1 MNKYKNQKTEV
12 FGVTFASKRE
22 AARYVELRLAERAGR
37 ITALTVQPKYLLA
50 PKVTLGGKL
59 KQAMYYIADFCYRDE
74 QDRLIVED
82 VKGVRT
88 AVYRVKIH
96 MLKHIHGIDV
106 VEI

>member
-1 MNKYKNQKTEV
+1 MIWLTDHSQDILQVTTRARIGQKTRRQW
-12 FGVTFASKRE
+12 T
-22 AARYVELRLAERAGR
+22 ARR
-37 ITALTVQPKYLLA
+37 ITLA
-50 PKVTLGGKL
+50 PKVTIGGKL
-59 KQAMYYIADFCYRDE
+59 KRVMYYIADFCYRDE

-96 MLKHIHGIDV
+96 LLKHIHGIDV